1 MTNRK
6 EKYWFVTLN
15 MLRDKHRDI
24 IDWVR
29 KQADLQDRSISS
41 YVIQILKEKY
51 EESENGKNNT
61 IG

>member
-29 KQADLQDRSISS
+29 EQADLQDRSISS

-51 EESENGKNNT
+51 EEEAHAKKK
-61 IG
+61 I